1 MTGAAIRI
9 RPYRPTDVTCLIA
22 LFRDTVRRVNRR
34 RYGPRQVR
42 AWAPET
48 IDVAAWSQRLTAHT
62 SFVAARGSR
71 VLGFA
76 ELAADGCVDTLYVH
90 ARWQAQGIGSRLLAA
105 VEAAARTHRL
115 AQLYAAASLSAEG
128 FFAAHGFRLRRRQI
142 VELRGVGFRNA
153 VMIKPLAPPRRPRP
167 GLTWRTA

>member
-1 MTGAAIRI
+1 MASAAIRI
-9 RPYRPTDVTCLIA
+9 RPYRPTDVACLIA

-48 IDVAAWSQRLTAHT
+48 IDVAAWSQRLAVHT

-71 VLGFA
+71 LLGFA

-90 ARWQAQGIGSRLLAA
+90 ARWQARGIGSHLLAA
-105 VEAAARTHRL
+105 VEAAARARRL
-115 AQLYAAASLSAEG
+115 TQLYTEASLSAEG
-128 FFAAHGFRLRRRQI
+128 FFAARGFRMRRRQI

-153 VMIKPLAPPRRPRP
+153 VMVKPLAPPRRSRP